1 MKDLVIVLASS
12 VMILLSL
19 ISAKQDRVNLVQ
31 VFEYYEK
38 LKADRMMVEQVD
50 QARETIAT
58 QERNY
63 VNSQFIAN

>member
-1 MKDLVIVLASS
+1 MKDLAIVLALS

-19 ISAKQDRVNLVQ
+19 AFAKQDRVNLVQ

-38 LKADRMMVEQVD
+38 LKADRMMVEQVE

-58 QERNY
+58 HERNY
-63 VNSQFIAN
+63 VNSQFIPN